1 MSRSWEITYESK
13 KKTIMVRRKIKK
25 HKETTEYFRIKKK
38 EIRNTKQRMGDQ
50 QANVIFFAN

>member
-13 KKTIMVRRKIKK
+13 KNPIMVRRKIKK

-38 EIRNTKQRMGDQ
+38 KRDKEYKAENG
-50 QANVIFFAN
+50 

>member
-13 KKTIMVRRKIKK
+13 KNPIMVRRKIKK

-38 EIRNTKQRMGDQ
+38 KR
-50 QANVIFFAN
+50 